1 MMLTKGRPLDRP
13 FFAKAVERLFLQ
25 EEEAEK
31 SRVDR

>member
-1 MMLTKGRPLDRP
+1 MTLTQGTAAGPSL
-13 FFAKAVERLFLQ
+13 FAKGVERLFLQ